1 MFTYL
6 MFWSLLFIS
15 MADGQPCASIRT
27 WHVRMTSV
35 LDFVRTVTGEF
46 ETVSTTSV
54 SLFGI
59 VLKLVKAF
67 VVHIS
72 F

>member
-1 MFTYL
+1 
-6 MFWSLLFIS
+6 MFWLLFFIYFH
-15 MADGQPCASIRT
+15 GRRT
-27 WHVRMTSV
+27 TLGEHPDVAVRMTSV

-46 ETVSTTSV
+46 ETATTTSV
-54 SLFGI
+54 SLFGT